1 MYVLDQVVFYY
12 VSIQEKKKV
21 IPDDSNLWQTFGI
34 VFFSLNCFFNKCQDK
49 VTIIVAGH
57 EHS

>member
-1 MYVLDQVVFYY
+1 MYYVLDQVVFYY

-34 VFFSLNCFFNKCQDK
+34 GFFFPELFFKY
-49 VTIIVAGH
+49 VTYLV
-57 EHS
+57 